1 MLELIEIGNKLVGRK
16 RQVVEEKFGWIFYYC
31 VFLNTVRCPFCK
43 TPNYAVEYRGVK
55 TKEEKGIEQ
64 VEEQRVIE
72 AKIRMMEN
80 EKQDYEDKLQ
90 KRMESCSSSISAMT
104 GEFEQC
110 SASGRFCVKSSNQK
124 HMFIILIGF
133 ILCALVF
140 AAEPIN

>member
-1 MLELIEIGNKLVGRK
+1 
-16 RQVVEEKFGWIFYYC
+16 
-31 VFLNTVRCPFCK
+31 
-43 TPNYAVEYRGVK
+43 
-55 TKEEKGIEQ
+55 
-64 VEEQRVIE
+64 
-72 AKIRMMEN
+72 MMEN